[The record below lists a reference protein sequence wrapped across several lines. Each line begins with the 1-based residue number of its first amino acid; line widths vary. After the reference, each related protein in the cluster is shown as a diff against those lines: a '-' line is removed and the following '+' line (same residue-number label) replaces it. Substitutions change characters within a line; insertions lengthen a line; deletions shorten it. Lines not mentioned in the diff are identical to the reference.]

1 LQQQAVLSL
10 SINHQPSTINH
21 PPMFKQLLL
30 PIIALAMLAF
40 AIQHIRTRQR
50 ETPQVPP
57 PIAPATSPYLHRV
70 AGAGLVEAATENLSI
85 GTQMPGIVER
95 VVVKVG
101 QRVHSTDPLF
111 ELDTRQI
118 RAQIVALEAR
128 LASARAEL
136 AKQDQLPR
144 PEDIPP
150 VVAQREEAEAAV
162 LQWEDEYARQERL
175 SKGKATTD
183 SSLVTARQKLAGARA
198 QFHRM
203 QAEEARLR
211 AGAWEPDK
219 VLARAAVALAEAEVA
234 QLQTQLDRHLVRT
247 PKLMDDAGAV
257 ELEVLQ
263 VNIRSGEA
271 VDNLSGRSLIM
282 LGDVRRKHVRVDIDE
297 HDVPRFRQDGAA
309 TGVLRGDGETKFPL
323 KFVRVEP
330 FVLPKKSLTGDNTER
345 VDTRV
350 LQVVYEV
357 TSGADTIFVGQ
368 QMDVFIEL
376 PASSQK

>member
-1 LQQQAVLSL
+1 ML
-10 SINHQPSTINH
+10 
-21 PPMFKQLLL
+21 KQLIL
-30 PIIALAMLAF
+30 PVIALAMLAF
-40 AIQHIRTRQR
+40 GINHIRTRQR
-50 ETPQVPP
+50 ETPQTPP
-57 PIAPATSPYLHRV
+57 PIAPAVSPYLNRV

-85 GTQMPGIVER
+85 GTQLPGIVDR

-118 RAQIVALEAR
+118 RAQIVAQQAH

-150 VVAQREEAEAAV
+150 IIAQREEAEAVV
-162 LQWEDEYARQERL
+162 LQWEDEFARQERL
-175 SKGKATTD
+175 SKDKATTD
-183 SSLVTARQKLAGARA
+183 SSLVAARQKLAGARA
-198 QFHRM
+198 QVNRIR
-203 QAEEARLR
+203 AEEARLR

-219 VLARAAVALAEAEVA
+219 VLARVAVTLAEAEVV
-234 QLQTQLDRHLVRT
+234 QLKTQLERHLVCT
-247 PKLMDDAGAV
+247 PKLMDEAGAV

-263 VNIRSGEA
+263 INVRPGEA
-271 VDNLSGRSLIM
+271 VDNLSGKALVM

-297 HDVPRFRQDGAA
+297 HDVPRFRQEGAA
-309 TGVLRGDGETKFPL
+309 TGVLRGDGEKKYPL

-350 LQVVYEV
+350 LQVLYEV
-357 TSGADTIFVGQ
+357 TSGADSIYIGQ

-376 PASSQK
+376 PTTSGK

>member
-1 LQQQAVLSL
+1 
-10 SINHQPSTINH
+10 
-21 PPMFKQLLL
+21 MFKQLIL
-30 PIIALAMLAF
+30 PVIALAMLAF
-40 AIQHIRTRQR
+40 GVNHIRTRQR
-50 ETPQVPP
+50 ETPQTAP
-57 PIAPATSPYLHRV
+57 PIAPAVSPYLNRV
-70 AGAGLVEAATENLSI
+70 AGAGLVEAATENISI
-85 GTQMPGIVER
+85 GTQLPGIVDR

-118 RAQIVALEAR
+118 RAQIVAQEAH

-150 VVAQREEAEAAV
+150 IMAERHEAEAMV
-162 LQWEDEYARQERL
+162 LQSEDEYARQQRL
-175 SKGKATTD
+175 SKDKATTD
-183 SSLVTARQKLAGARA
+183 ASLVTSRQMLAAARSKVDRI
-198 QFHRM
+198 

-219 VLARAAVALAEAEVA
+219 VIARAAVALAQTEVD
-234 QLQTQLDRHLVRT
+234 QLKTQLERHLVCT
-247 PKLMDDAGAV
+247 PKLMDEDGAV

-263 VNIRSGEA
+263 VSVRPGEA
-271 VDNLSGRSLIM
+271 VDNLSGKALIM

-297 HDVPRFRQDGAA
+297 HDVPRFRKDGAA
-309 TGVLRGDGETKFPL
+309 IGVLRGNGEKTFPL

-350 LQVVYEV
+350 LQVLYEV
-357 TSGADTIFVGQ
+357 TSGADSIYIGQ

-376 PASSQK
+376 PETGDE